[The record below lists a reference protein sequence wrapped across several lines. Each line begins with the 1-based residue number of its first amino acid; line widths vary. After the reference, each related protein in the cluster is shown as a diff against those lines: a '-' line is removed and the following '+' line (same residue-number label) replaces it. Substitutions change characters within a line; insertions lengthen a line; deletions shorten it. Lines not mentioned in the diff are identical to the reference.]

1 MCRKRLGEEPWGS
14 RDTHRLTRGFSFRF
28 TSMNRL
34 ITWLISLHH
43 LATSKW
49 PRRRAFSPQAVA
61 LLAIRVLLPSTTAC
75 VHAALSSEQRD
86 QRAS

>member
-1 MCRKRLGEEPWGS
+1 MGEPGY
-14 RDTHRLTRGFSFRF
+14 TPAHKGVSFRF

-34 ITWLISLHH
+34 ITWLISRRPNGLVAVPFRRKPSHC
-43 LATSKW
+43 W
-49 PRRRAFSPQAVA
+49 PV
-61 LLAIRVLLPSTTAC
+61 RVLLPSSTAC

>member
-1 MCRKRLGEEPWGS
+1 MGEPGY
-14 RDTHRLTRGFSFRF
+14 TPAHKGVSFRF

-34 ITWLISLHH
+34 ITWLIS
-43 LATSKW
+43 
-49 PRRRAFSPQAVA
+49 RRPNGLVAVPFRQQAVA

>member
-14 RDTHRLTRGFSFRF
+14 RDTHRLTRGFPLEIHINES
-28 TSMNRL
+28 SDYL
-34 ITWLISLHH
+34 AH
-43 LATSKW
+43 LARPNGLVAVPFRRKPSHCW
-49 PRRRAFSPQAVA
+49 PV
-61 LLAIRVLLPSTTAC
+61 RVLLPSSTAC